1 MVLEI
6 FVSDRPQTIVD
17 ARPRLAHDG
26 VRAGIVEAGQQ
37 DERSILHVAVFV
49 CAYGLDECGNSLAGR
64 RAPDR
69 ERRSRSRRVV
79 QLSEIVDR
87 CLKVGL

>member
-6 FVSDRPQTIVD
+6 LVSDRPQTIVG
-17 ARPRLAHDG
+17 AGPRLSHDG
-26 VRAGIVEAGQQ
+26 VRAGIVEPRQQ

-69 ERRSRSRRVV
+69 ERRSRSRCVV

-87 CLKVGL
+87 CPKVGL